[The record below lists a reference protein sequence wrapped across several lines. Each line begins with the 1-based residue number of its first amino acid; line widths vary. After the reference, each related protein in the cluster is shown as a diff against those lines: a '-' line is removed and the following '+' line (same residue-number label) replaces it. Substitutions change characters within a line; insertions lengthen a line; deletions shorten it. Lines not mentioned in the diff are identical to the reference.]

1 MRMSDVLDLACELI
15 RRRSVTPEDA
25 GCQSLLAER
34 LQRAGFRV
42 EHLRHG
48 EVDNLWAVHGA
59 GGPTLAFLGHTD
71 VVPSGPESS
80 WQSPPF
86 EPVVRHCAHPDRE
99 NQKAAIHGHTPHLY
113 GRGAADMKGS
123 VAAMAVALERF
134 VSAHPAH
141 AGRVALLL
149 TSDEEG
155 PTNLDGV
162 RKVAEGFRA
171 RGERIDWCVVG
182 EPSAKEQ
189 LGDLIRVGRRGSLS
203 GTLTVRGVQGHVA
216 YPEKALNPI
225 HAFAPALAA
234 LTAERWDEGNADF
247 PPTSF
252 QVSNLNAGT
261 GATNVIPGE
270 LVALINFRYCTAS
283 RSGDLRARTEAIL
296 RGHGLDFTLDWN
308 LSGEP
313 FLTPPGGRLR
323 ETVVAVCREL
333 CGTEPVQST
342 GGGTSDGR
350 FIAPLGAEVVE
361 LGPVNAT
368 IHKVDEC
375 VDVAELERLPD
386 LYQSI
391 CERMLVA

>member
-1 MRMSDVLDLACELI
+1 MSDLLDLTCDLI

-25 GCQSLLAER
+25 GCQALIAER
-34 LQRAGFRV
+34 LARAGFAV

-48 EVDNLWAVHGA
+48 AVDNLWATHG
-59 GGPTLAFLGHTD
+59 GDGPTLVFLGHTD
-71 VVPSGPESS
+71 VVPSGPASS
-80 WQSPPF
+80 WQTPPF
-86 EPVVRHCAHPDRE
+86 EPVVRDGRLH
-99 NQKAAIHGHTPHLY
+99 

-123 VAAMAVALERF
+123 VAAMVLALEHF
-134 VSAHPAH
+134 VASHPGH

-155 PTNLDGV
+155 PSNLDGV
-162 RKVAEGFRA
+162 RRVADAFRL
-171 RGERIDWCVVG
+171 RGERLDWCVVG
-182 EPSAKEQ
+182 EPSSKER

-216 YPEKALNPI
+216 YPEKADNPI
-225 HAFAPALAA
+225 HAFAPALAELA
-234 LTAERWDEGNADF
+234 ATRWDEGNADF

-261 GATNVIPGE
+261 GATNVIPGA
-270 LVALINFRYCTAS
+270 LVAQINFRYSTAS
-283 RSGDLRARTEAIL
+283 TAVDLRMRTEAIL
-296 RGHGLDFTLDWN
+296 ARHGLDWQLDWN

-313 FLTPPGGRLR
+313 FLSPAGGRLR
-323 ETVVAVCREL
+323 ETVRAVCREL
-333 CGTEPVQST
+333 AGVEPEQST

-375 VDVAELERLPD
+375 VAIADLERLPA
-386 LYQSI
+386 LYRAI
-391 CERMLVA
+391 CERLLG

>member
-1 MRMSDVLDLACELI
+1 MSYVLDLTCDLI

-25 GCQSLLAER
+25 GCLPLIGGR
-34 LQRAGFRV
+34 LVSAGFRV
-42 EHLRHG
+42 EHLRYG
-48 EVDNLWAVHGA
+48 EVDNLWAVHGTA
-59 GGPTLAFLGHTD
+59 GPTLIFLGHTD
-71 VVPSGPESS
+71 VVPSGPEAS

-86 EPVVRHCAHPDRE
+86 EPTIRDGR
-99 NQKAAIHGHTPHLY
+99 LY

-123 VAAMAVALERF
+123 VAAMVVALEQF
-134 VSAHPAH
+134 VVAHPDH
-141 AGRVALLL
+141 RGRVGLLL

-162 RKVAEGFRA
+162 RKVVEHFRA
-171 RGERIDWCVVG
+171 IGEHIDWCVVG

-189 LGDLIRVGRRGSLS
+189 LGDLVRVGRRGSLS
-203 GTLTVRGVQGHVA
+203 GTLSVRGVQGHVA

-225 HAFAPALAA
+225 HAFAPALAE
-234 LTAERWDEGNADF
+234 LVAERWDEGNSDF

-270 LVALINFRYCTAS
+270 LKALINFRYCTAS
-283 RSGDLRARTEAIL
+283 RAEDLRARTEAIL
-296 RGHGLDFTLDWN
+296 HRHGLDFALDWN

-313 FLTPPGGRLR
+313 FLTPPGGVLR

-333 CGTEPVQST
+333 CGIDPEQST

-350 FIAPLGAEVVE
+350 FMAPMGTEVVE
-361 LGPVNAT
+361 IGPVNAT

-375 VDVAELERLPD
+375 VALQELEQLPQ
-386 LYQSI
+386 LYRAV
-391 CERMLVA
+391 CERLLIGA

>member
-1 MRMSDVLDLACELI
+1 MSEVFELATDLI

-25 GCQSLLAER
+25 GCLSLIGGR
-34 LQRAGFRV
+34 LSQLGFHV
-42 EHLRHG
+42 EHLRYG
-48 EVDNLWAVHGA
+48 DVDNLWATHGA
-59 GGPTLAFLGHTD
+59 NNAPGQGPLLVFLGHID
-71 VVPSGPESS
+71 VVPSGPEDA
-80 WQSPPF
+80 WESPPF
-86 EPVVRHCAHPDRE
+86 EPTVRDGR
-99 NQKAAIHGHTPHLY
+99 LY

-123 VAAMAVALERF
+123 VAAMVVALERF
-134 VSAHPAH
+134 VAAHPHH
-141 AGRVALLL
+141 AGRVGLLL

-162 RKVAEGFRA
+162 RRVAEHFRA
-171 RGERIDWCVVG
+171 IGERIDWCVVG
-182 EPSAKEQ
+182 EPSAKEK

-225 HAFAPALAA
+225 HAFAPALTTLA
-234 LTAERWDEGNADF
+234 AERWDNGNADF

-261 GATNVIPGE
+261 GANNVIPGS
-270 LVALINFRYCTAS
+270 LTALINFRYSTAS
-283 RSGDLRARTEAIL
+283 TAVDLRKRTEAIL
-296 RGHGLDFTLDWN
+296 ANHGLDYTLEWN
-308 LSGEP
+308 LSGES

-323 ETVVAVCREL
+323 EIVVAVCRDL
-333 CGTEPVQST
+333 CGIEPEQST

-375 VDVAELERLPD
+375 IDVRELERLPD
-386 LYQSI
+386 LYRAI
-391 CERMLVA
+391 CERMLLV

>member
-1 MRMSDVLDLACELI
+1 MSDVLELARDLI

-25 GCQSLLAER
+25 GCLPLIGER
-34 LQRAGFRV
+34 LERVGFHV
-42 EHLRHG
+42 EHLRYG
-48 EVDNLWAVHGA
+48 EVDNLWVTHGA
-59 GGPTLAFLGHTD
+59 AGPTLVFLGHTD
-71 VVPSGPESS
+71 VVPSGPEAA

-86 EPVVRHCAHPDRE
+86 EPTIRDGR
-99 NQKAAIHGHTPHLY
+99 LY

-123 VAAMAVALERF
+123 VAAMVVALEQF
-134 VSAHPAH
+134 VAAH
-141 AGRVALLL
+141 AEHRGRVGLLL

-162 RKVAEGFRA
+162 RRVVEHFRG

-182 EPSAKEQ
+182 EPSSKET

-203 GTLTVRGVQGHVA
+203 GTLVVRGVQGHVA
-216 YPEKALNPI
+216 YPEKAFNPI
-225 HAFAPALAA
+225 HAFAPALAELA
-234 LTAERWDEGNADF
+234 AERWDEGNADF

-261 GATNVIPGE
+261 GANNVIPGE

-283 RSGDLRARTEAIL
+283 RADDLRARTEAIL
-296 RGHGLDFTLDWN
+296 HRHGLDFALDWN

-313 FLTPPGGRLR
+313 FLTPPGGVLR

-333 CGTEPVQST
+333 CGIDPEQST

-350 FIAPLGAEVVE
+350 FIAPMGAEVVE

-375 VDVAELERLPD
+375 VDVAELEKLPAVYRA
-386 LYQSI
+386 L
-391 CERMLVA
+391 CERLLAGA

>member
-1 MRMSDVLDLACELI
+1 LSDVLDLTRDLI
-15 RRRSVTPEDA
+15 ARRSVTPEDA
-25 GCQSLLAER
+25 GCQVLIAER
-34 LQRAGFRV
+34 LARAGFAI

-48 EVDNLWAVHGA
+48 AVDNLWATHG
-59 GGPTLAFLGHTD
+59 GDGPTLVFLGHTD
-71 VVPSGPESS
+71 VVPSGPEDA

-86 EPVVRHCAHPDRE
+86 DPVVRD
-99 NQKAAIHGHTPHLY
+99 GHLY

-123 VAAMAVALERF
+123 VAAMVLALERF
-134 VSAHPAH
+134 VASHPQH
-141 AGRVALLL
+141 AGRAALLL

-162 RKVAEGFRA
+162 RRVAEAFRT
-171 RGERIDWCVVG
+171 RGERLDWCVVG
-182 EPSAKEQ
+182 EPSSKSR

-216 YPEKALNPI
+216 YPEKAKNPI
-225 HAFAPALAA
+225 HAFAPALAELA
-234 LTAERWDEGNADF
+234 ATRWDEGNADF

-261 GATNVIPGE
+261 GATNVIPGS
-270 LVALINFRYCTAS
+270 LVAQINFRYSTAS
-283 RSGDLRARTEAIL
+283 TEADLRARTEAVL
-296 RGHGLDFTLDWN
+296 SRHGVDWRLDWN

-313 FLTPPGGRLR
+313 FLSPAGGRLR
-323 ETVVAVCREL
+323 ETVLGVCREL
-333 CGTEPVQST
+333 CGVEPEQST

-375 VDVAELERLPD
+375 VAVADLQRLPD
-386 LYQSI
+386 LYSAI
-391 CERMLVA
+391 CERLLA